1 MQSCHSNICFVLL
14 NIRAALF
21 RFVFI
26 LLEQRLERGCGRG
39 HLSPGGGGGVSGC
52 SKTKLKYFRAMCWPG
67 LGWHSETSYKS
78 LT

>member
-14 NIRAALF
+14 NISPALF

-39 HLSPGGGGGVSGC
+39 HLSLVVEVVSSLPHLDLQLPPYRWSPGSINALTC
-52 SKTKLKYFRAMCWPG
+52 C
-67 LGWHSETSYKS
+67 ETCE
-78 LT
+78 